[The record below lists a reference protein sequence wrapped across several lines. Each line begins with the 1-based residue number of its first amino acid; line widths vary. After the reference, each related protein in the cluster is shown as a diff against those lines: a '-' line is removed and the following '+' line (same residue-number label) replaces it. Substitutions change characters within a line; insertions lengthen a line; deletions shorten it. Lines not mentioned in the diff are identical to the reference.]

1 MGSGIPF
8 LKPVTRAKVFRK
20 ASFRLTS
27 TNVSQRFQS
36 NEIRS
41 LRSKKNGFTLTELLV
56 VIAIL
61 GGLAAL
67 VIPAIKS
74 ATLSARSAEALSN
87 LKQTGVLVANY
98 AAENNNRLPLSAYW
112 PSLYVFQN
120 ILVDSFPELKNAPY
134 DVKAKLYLPK
144 IFYDPVLKGKNEHPW
159 GSFGVNSAVV
169 LDSNRYPSGTPQGVG
184 MPFAAISSPTKKV
197 IVCSAIEPGRVSSWG
212 TDGDVFVQ
220 KGYDPTYGPDP
231 RHGGKAG
238 ALFADGHVERLDVK
252 NMDAATRRQHFTL
265 DP

>member
-1 MGSGIPF
+1 MRQGTQSSG
-8 LKPVTRAKVFRK
+8 R
-20 ASFRLTS
+20 
-27 TNVSQRFQS
+27 QS
-36 NEIRS
+36 PA
-41 LRSKKNGFTLTELLV
+41 KKNSFTLTELLV
-56 VIAIL
+56 VIAIV

-74 ATLSARSAEALSN
+74 ATLSAKSAEALSN

-120 ILVDSFPELKNAPY
+120 ILVDSFPELKKTPYNAQ
-134 DVKAKLYLPK
+134 AKLYLPK

-169 LDSNRYPSGTPQGVG
+169 LDINRYPAGTPQGVG
-184 MPFAAISSPTKKV
+184 MPFAAIPNPSKKV
-197 IVCSAIEPGRVSSWG
+197 IVCSTIEPGSASSWG
-212 TDGDVFVQ
+212 TDGDVFVR

-238 ALFADGHVERLDVK
+238 ALFADGHVEKMDVK
-252 NMDAATRRQHFTL
+252 NMDEATRRRHFTL